1 MEGTFSVG
9 CMIFSKNIKVWPN
22 IGCWWKSIPGIV
34 GGRRLADEIPGLS
47 QQRGTTAKS
56 AKKQTYQ
63 IVFSRKYSVI
73 ISCSKP
79 FLFLGQKSEKD
90 IDWTGLENKV
100 FTNRGFIHFDLDSGL
115 CQQITTASS
124 SKVLIGRLWSLIDLM
139 RVVTL
144 SRHPRRWVVAGWCR
158 IGASSFL
165 SDWSDRQIAR
175 KPVSNWDNWPQ
186 SDWSGDR
193 GPSVSWH
200 LITGCPTTLLL
211 LRFILFHSPPFAL
224 RPKAGI

>member
-34 GGRRLADEIPGLS
+34 GGRRLAGEIPGLS

-79 FLFLGQKSEKD
+79 FLFLGQKSKNN

-124 SKVLIGRLWSLIDLM
+124 SRFWLVDFGRWLIWWELWLYLGIPGGEWWQDGVGLA
-139 RVVTL
+139 RRHF
-144 SRHPRRWVVAGWCR
+144 SRTDPIVR
-158 IGASSFL
+158 
-165 SDWSDRQIAR
+165 
-175 KPVSNWDNWPQ
+175 
-186 SDWSGDR
+186 
-193 GPSVSWH
+193 
-200 LITGCPTTLLL
+200 
-211 LRFILFHSPPFAL
+211 
-224 RPKAGI
+224 